1 MSQSTVTRGTAV
13 RPSGTVTAGQRWL
26 ARLVFAAAL
35 AALIVALVF
44 AGLRSVVLVLVGL
57 AGLAV
62 ALAALWW
69 FLTSRGLRRWLLG
82 VLMIAAPVAVLVLYA
97 VSGLF
102 WVVVT
107 ALVLVGVAGAAGRA
121 ALARAEPPA
130 GMIEYETPPPARPF
144 VIMNP
149 RSGGGKVPRFA
160 LPATAE
166 TLGAEVAL
174 LEGPG
179 TVDVVELAQRAVAR
193 GADLLGVA
201 GGDGTQALVAGVA
214 AQHGIPFMV
223 IAAGTRNHFALDLG
237 LDRDDPSTSL
247 DALTDGVELHIDLGL
262 IGDRTFVNNASFG
275 AYAEIVQSPAYRD
288 DKAKVTLEML
298 PDVLA
303 GHRGAHLRVLADGS
317 PVLEAPQ
324 AVLVSNN
331 PYGAGDAAGMG
342 RRTRLDSG
350 RLGLVG
356 VRVASG
362 RQAANLLR
370 GARSAGLTLLTAA
383 EVVVDADT
391 KELPVGIDGEAVQ
404 MPVPVRCSIRPG
416 ALRVRVPRNRPGVP
430 APKPRMDWSHLAH
443 LAGPRSA
450 SHPKSST

>member
-1 MSQSTVTRGTAV
+1 
-13 RPSGTVTAGQRWL
+13 
-26 ARLVFAAAL
+26 
-35 AALIVALVF
+35 
-44 AGLRSVVLVLVGL
+44 
-57 AGLAV
+57 
-62 ALAALWW
+62 
-69 FLTSRGLRRWLLG
+69 
-82 VLMIAAPVAVLVLYA
+82 
-97 VSGLF
+97 
-102 WVVVT
+102 
-107 ALVLVGVAGAAGRA
+107 
-121 ALARAEPPA
+121 
-130 GMIEYETPPPARPF
+130 
-144 VIMNP
+144 
-149 RSGGGKVPRFA
+149 
-160 LPATAE
+160 
-166 TLGAEVAL
+166 
-174 LEGPG
+174 
-179 TVDVVELAQRAVAR
+179 
-193 GADLLGVA
+193 
-201 GGDGTQALVAGVA
+201 
-214 AQHGIPFMV
+214 
-223 IAAGTRNHFALDLG
+223 
-237 LDRDDPSTSL
+237 
-247 DALTDGVELHIDLGL
+247 
-262 IGDRTFVNNASFG
+262 
-275 AYAEIVQSPAYRD
+275 
-288 DKAKVTLEML
+288 ML

-391 KELPVGIDGEAVQ
+391 KEIPVGIDGEAVQ